1 MPYTTTGESAAE
13 MTADLFASEASSL
26 TLLPLPDA
34 EVRFQHR
41 FYGEAFCTTAF
52 AELREQIAWQHAQ
65 ITVFGKRHWQPR
77 LSAVYGDPGISYTYS
92 GLTLP
97 TMPWILLLQQIKQDL
112 ERATGHCFNSV
123 LLNFYRDQHD
133 SMGWHNDDEAALG
146 PQPVIASLSF
156 GATREFKLK
165 HKTRTALQT
174 VRLDLTDGSLL
185 LMAGMTQRCWKHAV
199 DKTAHAKGPRINLTF
214 RWSLQSACA
223 PAHQIPQAGVL

>member
-1 MPYTTTGESAAE
+1 MTADMTTKI
-13 MTADLFASEASSL
+13 TADLFASDAAPL

-34 EVRFQHR
+34 EVHFQHR
-41 FYGEAFCTTAF
+41 FYDDVFCATAL
-52 AELREQIAWQHAQ
+52 AELRDHIDWQHAQ

-77 LSAVYGDPGISYTYS
+77 LSAVYGDDGVSYTYS

-97 TMPWILLLQQIKQDL
+97 TRQWTPLLLQIKRDL
-112 ERATGHCFNSV
+112 EEATGHRFNSA

-133 SMGWHNDDEAALG
+133 SMGWHSDDEAALG

-165 HKTRTALQT
+165 HKTRAELQT
-174 VRLDLTDGSLL
+174 VRLDLTNGSLL
-185 LMAGMTQRCWKHAV
+185 LMAGLTQRCWKHAV
-199 DKTAHAKGPRINLTF
+199 DKTRNETGPRINLTF

-223 PAHQIPQAGVL
+223 PAH